1 MCDDIEVPLWAC
13 QRRLPL
19 YGGARWHR
27 RNIQSADL
35 EVTVARLPIATRESI
50 PEDRRAIF
58 DEMVQPLGS
67 VPRYGPGSVMIHVP
81 KAHQWATG
89 LNHYLRDESSL
100 PKKVQEL
107 AMLVTARE
115 LDCQHIWNAHAT
127 SARQAGVPDALVDAL
142 RERRALPAL
151 APDEAAVVHYGWE
164 FFRTHRVSRGA
175 FQAVLEQFG
184 RQGAIELSLVLG
196 NYSLLALLINA
207 FDTDLPPDRTEALL
221 PV

>member
-1 MCDDIEVPLWAC
+1 M
-13 QRRLPL
+13 
-19 YGGARWHR
+19 
-27 RNIQSADL
+27 
-35 EVTVARLPIATRESI
+35 ARLPTATRESI
-50 PEDRRAIF
+50 PADQRAIF
-58 DEMVQPLGS
+58 DEMVQALGS
-67 VPRYGPGSVMIHVP
+67 VPRYGPGSVMVHVP

-89 LNHYLRDESSL
+89 LNHYLRDESLL
-100 PKKVQEL
+100 PKKIQEL

-115 LDCQHIWNAHAT
+115 LDCQHIWNAHAA

-142 RERRALPAL
+142 RERQALPAL
-151 APDEAAVVHYGWE
+151 TPDEAAVVHYGQE

-175 FQAVLEQFG
+175 FQAALEQFG

-207 FDTDLPPDRTEALL
+207 FDTDVPPDRTEPLL